1 VKIEEEQE
9 EEDNDDGTIIDDD
22 DDDDHGGDDD
32 AADDDHGVLMMVDV
46 CTDGVVMMVIGKDDY
61 DKTCWQQHFG
71 KENFCRPFPEMVV
84 SVLMVPVLLL
94 MSWWSLNGVSVVVGV
109 LVALWAVCSSVLTVF
124 GDVLG
129 LAHVFVVFL
138 WCFGGVLW

>member
-1 VKIEEEQE
+1 MMIVLLLLLMMVMMIY
-9 EEDNDDGTIIDDD
+9 DDD
-22 DDDDHGGDDD
+22 DDDDDDDGDDD
-32 AADDDHGVLMMVDV
+32 DDDGVLMMVDV
-46 CTDGVVMMVIGKDDY
+46 CTDGVVMMVIRKDDY

-94 MSWWSLNGVSVVVGV
+94 MSWWSLSGVSVVVGV
-109 LVALWAVCSSVLTVF
+109 LVALWAVCPSVLTVF
-124 GDVLG
+124 GCAHSDVLG
-129 LAHVFVVFL
+129 LVHVFVVFL

>member
-1 VKIEEEQE
+1 MKIEEEQ

-22 DDDDHGGDDD
+22 DDDDDHGGDD
-32 AADDDHGVLMMVDV
+32 AADDDDGVLMMVDV
-46 CTDGVVMMVIGKDDY
+46 CTDGVVVMVIGKDDY

-84 SVLMVPVLLL
+84 SVMMVPVLLL

-109 LVALWAVCSSVLTVF
+109 LVALWAVCPSVLTVF